1 MNRRKSDRIQPAALG
16 DYIDRLLGRMIGNF
30 RASCAACDVDAIHDL
45 RVAVKRLRAVFGLVK
60 SLQPRFRRK
69 RAYLP
74 LRDLYRAAGGVRD
87 FQVQQQLFRLW
98 ITSNRVGADEFS
110 SWLTA
115 SEQEAC
121 QRYLETTAGF
131 DPGVVAEA
139 IGSIAW
145 ALNDLPHQEVV
156 SGMNRRFNTLFG
168 NLLEL
173 DPVEELQPSSLHSV
187 RIRSKETRY
196 CLEIIRACTG
206 SNETVSHLDAALKR
220 VHRTLGVW
228 HDYDVGLRMIN
239 TFHDHHSERALWK
252 RHDYRELNAA
262 YNAIRQDHLTEFERV
277 WQQLRD
283 LGLPLSPPFLPI
295 TR

>member
-1 MNRRKSDRIQPAALG
+1 MSGRESECIGPAGLG
-16 DYIDRLLGRMIGNF
+16 DYVDRLAGRIVGNF

-60 SLQPRFRRK
+60 SLQPRFKRR
-69 RAYLP
+69 RTYRP
-74 LRDLYRAAGGVRD
+74 LRGLYRIAGRVRD

-121 QRYLETTAGF
+121 QRYLETTASF
-131 DPGVVAEA
+131 DPGVVAET

-145 ALNDLPHQEVV
+145 ALKDLPHQEVV
-156 SGMNRRFNTLFG
+156 SGMNRRFNTLLG

-196 CLEIIRACTG
+196 CLEVIRACTG
-206 SNETVSHLDAALKR
+206 RNETVSHLDAALKR

-239 TFHDHHSERALWK
+239 TFHDQHSERALWK

-262 YNAIRQDHLTEFERV
+262 YTAIRQDHLTEFERV

-283 LGLPLSPPFLPI
+283 LG
-295 TR
+295 